1 MIQKKHRFHH
11 HHFNCNSFW
20 ENYATHVAFSSYS
33 CGSSHSHIWD
43 PRIARLALLTTSFR
57 MDESPSPRVV
67 SHYGVHDPCLW
78 MFGFL
83 LSGTNEIWRVDYS
96 RGDVWFGGLFRLVLF
111 FIYIFISSFVITITP
126 RFGVW
131 CISGLCKSLLLR
143 ITPSG

>member
-1 MIQKKHRFHH
+1 MIQKKKQHRFYH
-11 HHFNCNSFW
+11 HHFNCNPFW

-43 PRIARLALLTTSFR
+43 SWIARLALLTTSFR
-57 MDESPSPRVV
+57 MDESPGPRVV
-67 SHYGVHDPCLW
+67 SNYGVYDPSLW

-111 FIYIFISSFVITITP
+111 FNIHFLYP
-126 RFGVW
+126 A
-131 CISGLCKSLLLR
+131 L
-143 ITPSG
+143 